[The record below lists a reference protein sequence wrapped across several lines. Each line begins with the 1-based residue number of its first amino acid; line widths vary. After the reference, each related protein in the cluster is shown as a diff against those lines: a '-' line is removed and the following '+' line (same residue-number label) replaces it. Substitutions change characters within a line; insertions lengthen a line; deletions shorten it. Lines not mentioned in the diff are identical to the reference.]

1 MKLSEKEL
9 QILKELQT
17 KGNQLIF
24 TLGQI
29 EAQKASVF
37 NQIQEVQKE
46 QDKLGKE
53 LQEKYPDVTYLF
65 ISMDKNYEAWTKGI
79 EKYDVQGEHYLTSD
93 GMKGVFGKSIKL
105 DWIPR
110 YMVVDKTGKIALFK
124 VIEADDDRLIET
136 LEKLK

>member
-53 LQEKYPDVTYLF
+53 LQEKYGDGNINLETGEF
-65 ISMDKNYEAWTKGI
+65 TKA
-79 EKYDVQGEHYLTSD
+79 E
-93 GMKGVFGKSIKL
+93 
-105 DWIPR
+105 
-110 YMVVDKTGKIALFK
+110 
-124 VIEADDDRLIET
+124 
-136 LEKLK
+136 